1 MDISHKKDNAAKKY
15 GINIHKMFSRKL
27 NFYHFPAL
35 RPGEEII
42 FSLLTVKY

>member
-15 GINIHKMFSRKL
+15 GINIHKIKL
-27 NFYHFPAL
+27 NFCHFPAL
-35 RPGEEII
+35 RPGEKII